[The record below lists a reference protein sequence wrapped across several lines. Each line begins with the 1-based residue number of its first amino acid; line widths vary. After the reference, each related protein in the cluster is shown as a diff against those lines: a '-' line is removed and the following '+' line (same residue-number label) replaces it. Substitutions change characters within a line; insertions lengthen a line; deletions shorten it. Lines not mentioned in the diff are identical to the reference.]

1 MSRDLNLILIGAVI
15 ALTSSIVTALVQHL
29 LALRAEKLKRKWDD
43 ERKQSDTFRSTL
55 LQTDPALTSIK
66 EKILRRKSWMPP
78 LSFEDMNNGDDR
90 KVFIVA
96 LRELGAQLK
105 WKDQE
110 IESVVQAVEQYF
122 AKNKS

>member
-1 MSRDLNLILIGAVI
+1 MI
-15 ALTSSIVTALVQHL
+15 ALTSSLVTALVQHL

-55 LQTDPALTSIK
+55 LQTDPALTSIR
-66 EKILRRKSWMPP
+66 EKILSRRSWMPP
-78 LSFEDMNNGDDR
+78 LSLEGMNNGDAR

-96 LRELGAQLK
+96 LRELGAELK

-110 IESVVQAVEQYF
+110 IESVIDAVEQYF
-122 AKNKS
+122 AKDKS

>member
-1 MSRDLNLILIGAVI
+1 MSRDVNLILIGAVI
-15 ALTSSIVTALVQHL
+15 AVTSSLVTALVQHL

-55 LQTDPALTSIK
+55 LQTDPALTSIR
-66 EKILRRKSWMPP
+66 EKILSRRSWMPP
-78 LSFEDMNNGDDR
+78 LSLEDMNNGDDR

-96 LRELGAQLK
+96 LRELGAELK

-110 IESVVQAVEQYF
+110 IESVVDAVEQYF
-122 AKNKS
+122 AKDRS